1 MIKKLAWYLKIQFQI
16 PKVMA
21 LNQNSELRYL
31 FDSLALYRA
40 KYLKLLTEGSNDEE
54 LTYCEKAIQFYLSAI
69 VMVKNAHKVS
79 PHFSISSIFKRL
91 TSPIESKPN
100 ADGLQTT

>member
-1 MIKKLAWYLKIQFQI
+1 
-16 PKVMA
+16 MA
-21 LNQNSELRYL
+21 LNQNAELRYL

-54 LTYCEKAIQFYLSAI
+54 LNYCEKAIQFYLSAI

-79 PHFSISSIFKRL
+79 PHFSAKSIFNRL
-91 TSPIESKPN
+91 TSQMKPSAD